1 MNLSWLYIS
10 LFILFILLLII
21 LFTKLTIF
29 INYYHHNDNDD
40 LKIEFKVWGIVKY
53 KLNVPLIKIDDN
65 SPSLVI
71 KGNTQMGEAPEN
83 QSETKAKQIVPDD
96 VINNLK
102 NVKEIIQHVVS
113 MHVIVRKFMRKVS
126 VKQFEWHSLVGVGD
140 AAHTGMISG
149 ALWTLKGSILG
160 IVSHYIKLKE
170 MPNLSVTPHF
180 QFTIIQ
186 TRLSCIFQFRI
197 GHAILAGLKLIKFWK
212 GGRPNLL
219 LKNSSNKEQSKSV

>member
-197 GHAILAGLKLIKFWK
+197 GHA
-212 GGRPNLL
+212 
-219 LKNSSNKEQSKSV
+219 